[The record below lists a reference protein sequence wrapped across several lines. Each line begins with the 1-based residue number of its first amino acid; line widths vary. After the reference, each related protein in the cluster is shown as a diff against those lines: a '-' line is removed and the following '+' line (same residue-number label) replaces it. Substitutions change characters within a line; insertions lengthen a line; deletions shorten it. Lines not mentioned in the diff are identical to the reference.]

1 MARGRT
7 TKSTKKFESKHLAR
21 TIETRRIQKKN
32 KDKYNKRKGHN
43 DTRKNGDAIASVEE
57 PVARKTP
64 AAKGALIEGMIMDE
78 FLESGGDAIRVD
90 SVEDT
95 EELEELEEL
104 ETSHKAGLESLKDK
118 DPSFYEFLKQND
130 RELLEFDPNN
140 FVEDEDELEDVPVEG
155 GLTVEVLSNWEK
167 LLIEE
172 KSLGTLR
179 KVLVAVRSAAANVT
193 GEQDTGNAKYVL
205 TDPDGTFL

>member
-64 AAKGALIEGMIMDE
+64 AAKGALSEGMTMDQ
-78 FLESGGDAIRVD
+78 FLESGGDALQVD

-104 ETSHKAGLESLKDK
+104 ETSHKAGLESR
-118 DPSFYEFLKQND
+118 F
-130 RELLEFDPNN
+130 
-140 FVEDEDELEDVPVEG
+140 
-155 GLTVEVLSNWEK
+155 
-167 LLIEE
+167 
-172 KSLGTLR
+172 
-179 KVLVAVRSAAANVT
+179 
-193 GEQDTGNAKYVL
+193 
-205 TDPDGTFL
+205 